1 MTLHRRLHPTT
12 LARAAAL
19 ACVTVLTPVAIAA
32 EPPDSS
38 KMLSGMPPAPEVRR
52 ENGIDFLT
60 GGVGVDGR
68 AQLKPLVRD
77 MNLQLVFA
85 EKKTGGYLA
94 DVEVVIADRK
104 GGEILK
110 VSNSDPMVFAALEPG
125 TYSIKAKTAH
135 GTLEREVKVP
145 ASGRRTELFLWG

>member
-32 EPPDSS
+32 EPPASS
-38 KMLSGMPPAPEVRR
+38 KMLGGMPPAPEVRR
-52 ENGIDFLT
+52 EYGIDFLT
-60 GGVGVDGR
+60 GGVGIDGR

-104 GGEILK
+104 GGEAEQWMFR
-110 VSNSDPMVFAALEPG
+110 NCHRP
-125 TYSIKAKTAH
+125 
-135 GTLEREVKVP
+135 
-145 ASGRRTELFLWG
+145 